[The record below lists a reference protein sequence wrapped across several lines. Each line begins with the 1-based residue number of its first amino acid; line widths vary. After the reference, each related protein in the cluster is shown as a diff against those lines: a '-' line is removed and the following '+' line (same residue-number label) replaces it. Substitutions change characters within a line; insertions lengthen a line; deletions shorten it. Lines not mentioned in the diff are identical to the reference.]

1 MGFISTLSILVAVV
15 YPVVA
20 SCRAF
25 EDYTRVSN
33 SIASQNLKIAGF
45 TVPLN
50 YFYKSEPGKDSKIDE
65 NDERALQIHL
75 ISIQKWFIYWI
86 VIAIVS
92 LFENV
97 LFLKYIVP
105 GYSFLRLG
113 FNIWLIVPMISIQK
127 EVDANSTFDN
137 TVEWKKFT
145 SNGAGLIYFSYVKPW
160 IEQHMETIRKYSNNP
175 VDILLSV
182 SGLQSFF
189 NKDATTGSPSETSSV
204 ASDYSNVLDSFVMV
218 MNMKN
223 KWTGTGAAPATPEDE
238 QTAGPAAAK
247 DISEGKSNEEFD
259 VVDGTDD
266 PNAQVTKR
274 RGFFW

>member
-1 MGFISTLSILVAVV
+1 MVAIV
-15 YPVVA
+15 YPVIA

-50 YFYKSEPGKDSKIDE
+50 YFYKSEGKDVSRINE

-86 VIAIVS
+86 VIGVVS

-97 LFLKYIVP
+97 LFLKYIIP
-105 GYSFLRLG
+105 GYSLLRLG

-127 EVDANSTFDN
+127 DVDANSTFDN
-137 TVEWKKFT
+137 TVEWRKFT
-145 SNGAGLIYFSYVKPW
+145 SNGAGLIYFGYIKPW
-160 IEQHMETIRKYSNNP
+160 IEQHMETIKKYSNNP
-175 VDILLSV
+175 IDVLQSV
-182 SGLQSFF
+182 GGLNSFF
-189 NKDATTGSPSETSSV
+189 NKNSNTGSPSESSSV
-204 ASDYSNVLDSFVMV
+204 SSDYSNVIDSFVMV

-223 KWTGTGAAPATPEDE
+223 KWTGTSGSPSNLEEIETNDEIPETKE
-238 QTAGPAAAK
+238 
-247 DISEGKSNEEFD
+247 INESKLNDEFD
-259 VVDGTDD
+259 VVDGTVD